1 MELIVLTGGPCSGK
15 SSLISTFEKR
25 GFPVVREVARDI
37 LAKRGKRPVTREE
50 LFALQYEIGERQMLE
65 EEKARIKYSEKET
78 VFLDRGLP
86 DLLAYYH
93 ILLNFVHLQVDD
105 RMKNRYKK
113 VFFLD
118 RLPFVNDGLR
128 SEDDNK
134 ANDLH
139 NSLSRHYKLAGYSP
153 IRVPALPINERAD
166 FVLSHVNRMKGG
178 KMKHAVI

>member
-1 MELIVLTGGPCSGK
+1 MKLVVLTGGPCSGK
-15 SSLISTFEKR
+15 SSLIDELEKR
-25 GFPVVREVARDI
+25 GFPIVREVARDVLI
-37 LAKRGKRPVTREE
+37 RKGKKPVTREE
-50 LFALQYEIGERQMLE
+50 LFALQYEIGKEQILR
-65 EEKARIKYSEKET
+65 EEKARVEYSRKGV

-93 ILLNFVHLQVDD
+93 ILLNFVHMQIDD
-105 RMKNRYKK
+105 RMKNRYDK

-139 NSLSRHYKLAGYSP
+139 NSLSRHYKLAGYNPVS
-153 IRVPALPINERAD
+153 VPVLPISERAD
-166 FVLSHVNRMKGG
+166 FVLSFLNRVKGG
-178 KMKHAVI
+178 EIAHAVI